1 MKQKRFFLGI
11 LLFVM
16 VMGVVGSW
24 PPQQAA
30 AGSGT
35 AVSPIKATSL
45 QTVPVSVL
53 AEGQLVPNDYVNLA
67 FQLGGEVVEIFV
79 EEGEIVEAGD
89 PLIKLDSTSVELV
102 LSQAAAHVISAE
114 AGVQA
119 AQNQQTLAEAA
130 VSTANSA
137 VVIAQANLDLVQAGP
152 LPEEIAAAE
161 ANLAAAE
168 AAINQAAA
176 IREDALDIVSESDI
190 AQAEANLAAA
200 TAELLALQDQYD
212 QIIDTCFESP
222 DGSEVCPLYGPVEEH
237 TRAQVEVA
245 VARQTAAQVML
256 NFLNVGPTAGQRDV
270 AGSAV
275 SLAIARRDAA
285 QSQLDL
291 LLEGSSAEQ
300 IEKATVGVD
309 QAALGVELAQ
319 ANIQQAEAAVSQAQA
334 VLEAAQAAEA
344 AVQATLDRLTLV
356 APFKSTVA
364 NLDLN
369 LGELVAPGVPII
381 TLANQSRW
389 KLETTDLSE
398 LDVAK
403 IAEGGSVKI
412 SFDAIPET
420 AVTGIVEKIAYIPGQ
435 LQGDVV
441 YMVTILLD
449 DSSDLPLRWGMTAVT
464 EIESSHLTQIR

>member
-1 MKQKRFFLGI
+1 MKQKRLISGFFLI
-11 LLFVM
+11 VII
-16 VMGVVGSW
+16 VVAVWMW
-24 PPQQAA
+24 PQREVAA
-30 AGSGT
+30 TDSDT
-35 AVSPIKATSL
+35 AVSPIEATSL
-45 QTVPVSVL
+45 QTAPVSVL

-67 FQLGGEVVEIFV
+67 FQLGGEVVEILV

-89 PLIKLDSTSVELV
+89 PLIKLDSTSVGLV

-114 AGVQA
+114 AGLQA

-130 VSTANSA
+130 VSTAESA
-137 VVIAQANLDLVQAGP
+137 VVISQANLDLVQSGP

-168 AAINQAAA
+168 AAINQATA

-212 QIIDTCFESP
+212 QIIDTCFEAP
-222 DGSEVCPLYGPVEEH
+222 DGSEVCPLYGPVEEQ

-245 VARQTAAQVML
+245 VAQQTAAQEML
-256 NFLNVGPTAGQRDV
+256 DFLNAGPTASQRDV
-270 AGSAV
+270 AGIAV

-319 ANIQQAEAAVSQAQA
+319 ANIEQAEAAVSQAQA
-334 VLEAAQAAEA
+334 GLEGAQAAEA

-369 LGELVAPGVPII
+369 LGELVAPGVPVI
-381 TLANQSRW
+381 TLADQSRW

-403 IAEGGSVKI
+403 VVEGGNVLI
-412 SFDAIPET
+412 SFDAIPEA
-420 AVTGIVEKIAYIPGQ
+420 AVTGIVEKIAFVPGQ

-449 DSSDLPLRWGMTAVT
+449 NSSDLPLRWGMTT
-464 EIESSHLTQIR
+464 IIEFE